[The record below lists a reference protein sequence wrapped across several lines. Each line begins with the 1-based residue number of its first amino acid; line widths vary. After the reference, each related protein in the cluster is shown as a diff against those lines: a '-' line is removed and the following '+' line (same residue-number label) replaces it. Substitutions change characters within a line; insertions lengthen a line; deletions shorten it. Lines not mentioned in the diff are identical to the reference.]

1 MPDLEVLRQTSRGL
15 VKGRADAGV
24 AAFRGVPFGG
34 PPVGPLRFRAPE
46 AAPPWEG
53 CLDCSGPG
61 VAAPQVKV
69 GRSWFG
75 DDGLAIAEDCL
86 HATVW
91 SPAGPGGQLPV
102 MVWIHGG
109 GFTAGG
115 ACAPLSDGARLAS
128 RGNVV
133 VVALNYR
140 LGALGFMSVA
150 GRGADQDAE
159 ANFGILDVI
168 LGLEWVR
175 DEIAAFGGDPG
186 NVTIFGVSA
195 GSMLIAA
202 LIGNPRANG
211 LFRRAIL
218 ESGADNENMRPSTA
232 GRVTAA
238 WLEAA
243 GLQPDASLRS
253 MQELSLEVV
262 LEATSWI
269 QQRGIRQG
277 LRFGICADGAVVP
290 AGAHE
295 DGPASSGPMVD
306 LLIGT
311 TRDEFRLFAADIP
324 GSDSLDEAEL
334 ARRVNLLLRGR
345 LTDHQD
351 IGEAAVKQYASAQG
365 HTDIPQLYSAIVSD
379 VMFRVPSI
387 RLAERHQAA
396 GGRTFMYLFTQ
407 ESPLRD
413 PVLGACHGLDVP
425 FVFGTLERAGQ
436 VAGTGPAQQAL
447 SDAMQDAWSAFA
459 RSGDPSAAALGEWP
473 EYTPQTRASMILGPG
488 AGIVHA
494 PLNEESEFWRGKLR

>member
-1 MPDLEVLRQTSRGL
+1 MPDLDPLRRTFRGL
-15 VKGRADAGV
+15 VKGRVDAGG
-24 AAFRGVPFGG
+24 AAFRGGRFGV
-34 PPVGPLRFRAPE
+34 PPVAPLRCRPPE
-46 AAPPWEG
+46 AAPPWTG

-61 VAAPQVKV
+61 VSAPQVKV

-86 HATVW
+86 QATVW
-91 SPAGPGGQLPV
+91 APARPGTQLPV

-115 ACAPLSDGARLAS
+115 ACAPLNDGARLAGRS
-128 RGNVV
+128 NVV

-168 LGLEWVR
+168 IGLEWVR

-186 NVTIFGVSA
+186 NVTVFGVSA

-202 LIGNPRANG
+202 LIGNPRADG

-218 ESGADNENMRPSTA
+218 ESGADNENMRLSTA

-243 GLQPDASLRS
+243 GLPPDARLRS
-253 MQELSLEVV
+253 MQDLSLETV
-262 LEATSWI
+262 LKATSWI
-269 QQRGIRQG
+269 QHKGIRQG

-290 AGAHE
+290 AGARE
-295 DGPASSGPMVD
+295 DGPAPSGPTVD

-324 GSDSLDEAEL
+324 GSDSLNEAEL

-351 IGEAAVKQYASAQG
+351 IGEAAG
-365 HTDIPQLYSAIVSD
+365 
-379 VMFRVPSI
+379 
-387 RLAERHQAA
+387 
-396 GGRTFMYLFTQ
+396 
-407 ESPLRD
+407 
-413 PVLGACHGLDVP
+413 
-425 FVFGTLERAGQ
+425 
-436 VAGTGPAQQAL
+436 
-447 SDAMQDAWSAFA
+447 
-459 RSGDPSAAALGEWP
+459 
-473 EYTPQTRASMILGPG
+473 
-488 AGIVHA
+488 
-494 PLNEESEFWRGKLR
+494 